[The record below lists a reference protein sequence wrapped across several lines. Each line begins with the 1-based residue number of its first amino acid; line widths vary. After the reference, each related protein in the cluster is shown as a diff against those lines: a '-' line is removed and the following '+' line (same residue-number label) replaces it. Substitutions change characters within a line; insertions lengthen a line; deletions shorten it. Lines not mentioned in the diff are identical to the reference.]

1 MRIRSKI
8 SLAGERGKLSKGSYI
23 KFDTELAYQQAHFG
37 HQLSSLLSRDG
48 CRIVAQQTLKLIQ
61 EELTKEQKKFSCS
74 EKINTRC
81 TRNVRAMA

>member
-1 MRIRSKI
+1 MRIRSKA
-8 SLAGERGKLSKGSYI
+8 SLAGERGKSSKGRYI
-23 KFDTELAYQQAHFG
+23 KFDTELAYQQARFG
-37 HQLSSLLSRDG
+37 HQLSPLLSPDG

-61 EELTKEQKKFSCS
+61 ELTKEQKEFSCS